1 LIVDNSANNAGNFDV
16 QAFKLAAVSW
26 LVENN
31 HPLREFE
38 TPAFKKILAVANLEV
53 AVSL

>member
-1 LIVDNSANNAGNFDV
+1 L
-16 QAFKLAAVSW
+16 

-38 TPAFKKILAVANLEV
+38 TPAFKRLIEAANPQAAAAL
-53 AVSL
+53 